1 MSLNKSTKESPPY
14 GLIAAAL
21 LLTLAAGAALALS
34 TPQAAG
40 MRALLDRL
48 FAFSS
53 TQATWYVT
61 RSAGIIA
68 YLLLWLSTAWGLAI
82 PSKLIDRWLNRAF
95 TFDFHQFISL
105 LALGFLGLHIFV
117 LTADRFLPYSLAQ
130 ILVPFISPYRPLW
143 VGVGVIALYLTVLVS
158 VTYYMRQRIGMKT
171 FRAIHYASLLAYLGA
186 TAHSIFSGTD
196 SSLPAVFL
204 MYTGSFLVV
213 VFLTVYWLVMAWQK
227 KRAAALT

>member
-1 MSLNKSTKESPPY
+1 MSLNKSVKDSPPY

-21 LLTLAAGAALALS
+21 FLTLAAGAALALS

-53 TQATWYVT
+53 AQTTWYVT
-61 RSAGIIA
+61 RAAGITA

-82 PSKLIDRWLNRAF
+82 PSKLIDSWLNRAF

-105 LALGFLGLHIFV
+105 LALGFLGLHIFI

-143 VGVGVIALYLTVLVS
+143 VGVGVIALYLSVLVS
-158 VTYYMRQRIGMKT
+158 VTYTMRQRIGMKT

-186 TAHSIFSGTD
+186 TAHSLFSGTD

-213 VFLTVYWLVMAWQK
+213 VFLTGYWLVMAWQK
-227 KRAAALT
+227 KRAAAPT

>member
-1 MSLNKSTKESPPY
+1 
-14 GLIAAAL
+14 
-21 LLTLAAGAALALS
+21 
-34 TPQAAG
+34 

-53 TQATWYVT
+53 AQTTWYVT
-61 RSAGIIA
+61 RAAGITA

-143 VGVGVIALYLTVLVS
+143 VGVGVIALYLSVLVS
-158 VTYYMRQRIGMKT
+158 VTFYLRQRIGMKT

-186 TAHSIFSGTD
+186 TAHSIFSGTN

-227 KRAAALT
+227 KRAAAPN